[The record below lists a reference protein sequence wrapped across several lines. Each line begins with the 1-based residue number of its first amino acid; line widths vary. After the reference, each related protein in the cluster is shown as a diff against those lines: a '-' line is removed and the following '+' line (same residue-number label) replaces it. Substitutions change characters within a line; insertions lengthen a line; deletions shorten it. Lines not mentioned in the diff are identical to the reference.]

1 MIFPAGSLREETL
14 PYLLIGVSS
23 SSQCK
28 GIGEVGLGF
37 VGTEVVASGNGSVM
51 THRPPWGWMGKGLW
65 SRRRFFRGE
74 RGDIG
79 ASHPIDPDEAG
90 KRVLALGGAIFL
102 LAITKSGASSPA
114 VMGMSGGVATE
125 LLEPEGFF
133 GKGEGPQGV
142 YPDLEVAG

>member
-23 SSQCK
+23 SSQGK

-37 VGTEVVASGNGSVM
+37 VGTKVVTSGDGFVM
-51 THRPPWGWMGKGLW
+51 THRPPWGWIGKRIW
-65 SRRRFFRGE
+65 RRGRFCGEE
-74 RGDIG
+74 RGDVG
-79 ASHPIDPDEAG
+79 AAHPIDPDEVG
-90 KRVLALGGAIFL
+90 KRVFALGGAVFFL
-102 LAITKSGASSPA
+102 SIPESGTSSPA
-114 VMGMSGGVATE
+114 VAGMSGGVATE